1 MGDEHLHELHEAG
14 VNTALVVRG
23 QWPTSLS
30 AIFVKPD
37 GSRTLVNYGGGH
49 DLPIRAEFHHRLS
62 LPSARISG
70 HIGTLCP
77 RPDHRLSLPS
87 AS

>member
-1 MGDEHLHELHEAG
+1 MRLAYLCDISALSLAVMGDEHLHELHEAG

-49 DLPIRAEFHHRLS
+49 DLPIGAKFHHRLS
-62 LPSARISG
+62 LPSAS
-70 HIGTLCP
+70 
-77 RPDHRLSLPS
+77 
-87 AS
+87 